1 MTGSL
6 AVYPSGQVT
15 LREVGLR
22 DGLQLVK
29 EWPDTNAKRDWLDA
43 EYQAGVRHF
52 EIGSFLPAKRF
63 PQFAD
68 ISDVI
73 KHVVDLGAAHGAA
86 LALNERGVEDA
97 IGSGIDEIVCVV
109 SATEEHS
116 QANMRRSREEAL
128 ELVRQVCAQRDALAP
143 GKIVNVGIAMAFG
156 CTLTMS
162 RLGSVLNFTLT
173 KMLFNAFF
181 GVFYNGE
188 ATMVSRCENTTG
200 TGTAGNGTHHVNL
213 TSPVPNQDHAITV
226 ACQSALGATFW
237 CGSGLVALSFGAALY
252 WIYMHDA
259 EEALKNAIAKE
270 SLLESEEK
278 KPNKKKMKL
287 SDICEMSVSFWLVV
301 LTICAFYCIVFP
313 FMAIAPDYIAH
324 AKLSKPCEHLK
335 SH

>member
-1 MTGSL
+1 MTGSS

-43 EYQAGVRHF
+43 EHQAGVRHF

-73 KHVVDLGAAHGAA
+73 QHVVDLGAAHGAA

-116 QANMRRSREEAL
+116 QANMRRSRKEAM
-128 ELVRQVCAQRDALAP
+128 ELVRHACAQRDALAP

-156 CTLTMS
+156 CTIAGEVLLGDVLQLAEKAFSVGADMVGLADTIGYAGPAQIESLCREMTQVNTDAPLVIHLHDTRGLGIANAAAALDS
-162 RLGSVLNFTLT
+162 GVRILDASLGGLGGCPFAPGATGNIVFEDVVFLCERMGFATNIDVEALNKARLIAEQSMPSET
-173 KMLFNAFF
+173 
-181 GVFYNGE
+181 FYGN
-188 ATMVSRCENTTG
+188 VSR
-200 TGTAGNGTHHVNL
+200 AG
-213 TSPVPNQDHAITV
+213 VPKNITW
-226 ACQSALGATFW
+226 AG
-237 CGSGLVALSFGAALY
+237 
-252 WIYMHDA
+252 
-259 EEALKNAIAKE
+259 
-270 SLLESEEK
+270 
-278 KPNKKKMKL
+278 
-287 SDICEMSVSFWLVV
+287 
-301 LTICAFYCIVFP
+301 
-313 FMAIAPDYIAH
+313 
-324 AKLSKPCEHLK
+324 
-335 SH
+335 